1 MAYSGPF
8 YYFDQVV
15 QTPFTDGVAG
25 TVNTAMSVVQGP
37 LTAIVVLWIIVT
49 GILVMR
55 GDVGARTG
63 ITRLISVSLVVGI
76 LMSATL
82 YNEYITDFFTQGIP
96 NWIASSFEGV
106 SGIAPSAQQFDT
118 LWMKSTAVFGEV
130 GQGVQWYDVIYNIE
144 LAILEIAVAIP
155 IGVMF
160 LIFEVAKIMLDV
172 VVSIGPFLLLGYLF
186 SATKGIADRFIG
198 KLISLAILIL
208 LVDIVL
214 SIIIN
219 GYTTYIA
226 DTMAIVTTNT
236 NRAVDMAVIIQMF
249 IFFAIGALVAT
260 FLPGLAAYFGRG
272 VSVSP
277 LAMAMAVRSVASL
290 RRAPSGGGQK

>member
-1 MAYSGPF
+1 
-8 YYFDQVV
+8 VV

-25 TVNTAMSVVQGP
+25 TVNAAMSAVQGP

-76 LMSATL
+76 LMSTTL

-130 GQGVQWYDVIYNIE
+130 GQGLQWYNVIYNIE

-160 LIFEVAKIMLDV
+160 LIFEVAKIMVDV

-198 KLISLAILIL
+198 KLISLTILIL

-260 FLPGLAAYFGRG
+260 FLPGLAAYFGGG

>member
-25 TVNTAMSVVQGP
+25 TVNAAMSAVQGP

-76 LMSATL
+76 LMSTTL

-130 GQGVQWYDVIYNIE
+130 GQGLQWYNVIYNIE

-160 LIFEVAKIMLDV
+160 LIFEVAKIMVDV

-198 KLISLAILIL
+198 KLISLTILIL

-260 FLPGLAAYFGRG
+260 FLPGLAAYFGGG